1 MMTDSEERHSSRN
14 DLAEDRTKWAED
26 RTILANERTFGG
38 WFRTGPASLG
48 VALGFQALY
57 RASDPTW
64 PVKIGASI
72 FVLIAIVI
80 FWMAFISAKT
90 VLKQLDPHVVSVP
103 RWRRLLVV
111 TLAATAGA
119 LSVLV
124 ALWLL

>member
-1 MMTDSEERHSSRN
+1 MTDSEERDEGRDN
-14 DLAEDRTKWAED
+14 LAEDRTKWAED
-26 RTILANERTFGG
+26 RTILSNERTFGG
-38 WFRTGPASLG
+38 WFRTGMASLG
-48 VALGFQALY
+48 VALGFQALF

-64 PVKIGASI
+64 PVKVGASI
-72 FVLIAIVI
+72 FVLIAIAI
-80 FWMAFISAKT
+80 FWMALISART
-90 VLKQLDPHVVSVP
+90 VLKRLDPHVVSVP